1 MKTIQFTV
9 HHGSINQ
16 TITGTGTTLADAI
29 ADLQRD
35 PLGVGYAITPEGE
48 MFERFIC
55 DLVATGQ
62 AQFGWGD
69 YAVINAK

>member
-16 TITGTGTTLADAI
+16 TITGTGTTLANAI

-48 MFERFIC
+48 MFERFMC

-69 YAVINAK
+69 YRLLEPV